1 MEKEQQSAKMLDTKA
16 KIEKYFGRL
25 DEASDDRI
33 IQWLCDEYGLTEEEV
48 KNTHVY
54 ILKTDIIFKFIADC
68 KLTKRDYHLMHFLLV
83 IELMLLLIVSLN
95 IKIIQNLRTK
105 SFRFKDN
112 LAYIL

>member
-1 MEKEQQSAKMLDTKA
+1 MEKEKQQQTQKTLDTKA

-25 DEASDDRI
+25 DEATDERI

-54 ILKTDIIFKFIADC
+54 ILKTDIIFKFITDC
-68 KLTKRDYHLMHFLLV
+68 KLTKRDYHFNAFP
-83 IELMLLLIVSLN
+83 ISNRANAIANRISD
-95 IKIIQNLRTK
+95 LRTI
-105 SFRFKDN
+105 SCLSNNN

>member
-48 KNTHVY
+48 KIRMY
-54 ILKTDIIFKFIADC
+54 ISLKRILYLNLSRIA
-68 KLTKRDYHLMHFLLV
+68 
-83 IELMLLLIVSLN
+83 S
-95 IKIIQNLRTK
+95 
-105 SFRFKDN
+105 
-112 LAYIL
+112 